1 MSVLKKPIITEKLTL
16 LQERKNLPQYGFM
29 VDLKATKQ
37 EIKKE
42 VERVYE
48 VEVESVNTLVVR
60 GKRRMR
66 YTKKGIVKGK
76 SSNYK
81 KAIVTLKDGNEIDF
95 YKHI

>member
-1 MSVLKKPIITEKLTL
+1 MDYSEKGIP
-16 LQERKNLPQYGFM
+16 KYGFE
-29 VDLKATKQ
+29 VDMKAVKS

-48 VEVESVNTLVVR
+48 VQVESVATMIVR
-60 GKRRMR
+60 GKRRSR
-66 YTKKGIVKGK
+66 YSKKGVIKGK

-81 KAIVTLKDGNEIDF
+81 KAIVTLKAGEEIDF

>member
-16 LQERKNLPQYGFM
+16 LQDRKNLPQYGFM
-29 VDLKATKQ
+29 VDLKATKK

-48 VEVESVNTLVVR
+48 VQVESVNTLIVR

-81 KAIVTLKDGNEIDF
+81 KAIVTLKEGSEIDF

>member
-1 MSVLKKPIITEKLTL
+1 MSVLKRPIITEKMMDYS
-16 LQERKNLPQYGFM
+16 ERGIPKYGFE
-29 VDLKATKQ
+29 VDMKAVKS

-48 VEVESVNTLVVR
+48 VEVESVATMIVR
-60 GKRRMR
+60 GKRRSR
-66 YTKKGIVKGK
+66 YSKKGVIRGK

-81 KAIVTLKDGNEIDF
+81 KAIVTLKAGEEIDF